1 MAVTS
6 DPFIKTDLD
15 ARINEVWTPMVL
27 EEMFASTVAANFFT
41 NLTPYFDAMGGD
53 IAHILD
59 VYTNSFSVST
69 QSTQGAEITT
79 QGPAQVDVTLTLDT
93 HKYIATIIG
102 DFHKQLLL
110 KSFDFAGT
118 YAKKMGGSLADALE
132 DALFALWS
140 GLTENTAVG
149 DTATVL
155 TDLEI
160 RQSINTL
167 VSLNFDALRRAA
179 FFVHPA
185 VFWLQL
191 AGITKYYD
199 SSSVG
204 SNPSI
209 VRSGNFGSMDFSR
222 GLVGGLYGIP
232 VYTSTNVV
240 SALQTYR
247 NILALPECLGY
258 ALTTPGGGKVRIQTS
273 NELRNLG
280 MLTVADIMYGVA
292 EIRGNA
298 GVLVNANNA
307 ATTS

>member
-1 MAVTS
+1 
-6 DPFIKTDLD
+6 
-15 ARINEVWTPMVL
+15 MVL
-27 EEMFASTVAANFFT
+27 EEMFASTVATNFFT
-41 NLTPYFDAMGGD
+41 NLTPYFEAVGGD

-59 VYTNSFSVST
+59 VYTNSFTVST
-69 QSTQGAEITT
+69 QSTHGAEITT

-93 HKYIATIIG
+93 HKYIATILG

-110 KSFDFAGT
+110 KSFDYAST

-132 DALFALWS
+132 DAILALWS

-160 RQSINTL
+160 RTAISTL
-167 VSLNFDALRRAA
+167 VALNFDALRRSA
-179 FFVHPA
+179 FFVHPN

-199 SSSVG
+199 ASSVG
-204 SNPSI
+204 ANPSI
-209 VRSGNFGSMDFSR
+209 VRAGNFGSMDFSR
-222 GLVGGLYGIP
+222 GLVGGLYGVP
-232 VYTSTNVV
+232 VYTSTNIV
-240 SALQTYR
+240 SALGTYR
-247 NILALPECLGY
+247 NLLALPEALGF
-258 ALTTPGGGKVRIQTS
+258 ALTTPGGSKVRIQTE
-273 NELRNLG
+273 NAIRNLG
-280 MLTVADIMYGVA
+280 TLTVADIMYGVA

-298 GVLVNANNA
+298 GVVINASNT